1 MKPHYLAGLFDPRS
15 IAVIGASETPGAV
28 GTTVFANLLEGG
40 YTGKLFPV
48 NLRHEKVQ
56 GIAAIKS
63 ISKLPELVDLVI
75 IATPSKTLPDL
86 IEECGKKGIKAAVI
100 MSCDFVGTDKKSQLL
115 LDKLMERARFYG
127 LRIMGPTV
135 FGLCRVSS
143 KLLAGNYQGKIKSG
157 SMALVSQSSAITSA
171 ILDWAESHD
180 VGFSSV
186 VSLGSAVDVDV
197 GEVLDYLVA
206 DPKTQSI
213 LLYIEDLH
221 EARTF
226 MSAVRAA
233 ARSKP
238 VMALKV
244 GRYND
249 DSATHGRTHSERLI
263 GRDDVFDAALKRAG
277 VLRLRSMNQL
287 FTAAKVLNGTF
298 KTKGRRLA
306 IVTNGIGAGMM
317 AVDRARDLHV
327 LLPELTASTV
337 TWLGKNL
344 PAHASRKNPVD
355 ILGDASPERFSMA
368 VQAVLADPN
377 IDGVL
382 VVFTPQA
389 GTDHLRTA
397 EAMIALRKTSEK
409 PLLMAWI
416 GGKKVEA
423 SRKLLNKAGCASFT
437 APEHAV
443 EVFYSLAAWQ
453 HNQQLLIQTPAPL
466 GEWEAPD
473 LETAR
478 MVIDNALAAGR
489 VVLDEIESKAVL
501 RAFHIP
507 VTMTVRANSADD
519 AVNAAMSMGLPVVL
533 KIDAIDLMHK
543 TDVDGV
549 VLNLNSL
556 IAVATEANKMLSRAH
571 DTLGVERVRG
581 LTVQPMHGKKYAREL
596 MVGVV
601 NDSAFGPVVSFGA
614 GGIAVEVFNDIA
626 VSLPPLNDYLA
637 DHLIRRTRIKKMLEP
652 FRNQPAVNIQAVKN
666 VLLRVSEMVCE
677 LPQIQQ
683 LDINPLI
690 ADEHGVIAVDASII
704 IAPVDSKARRYG
716 HMAIH
721 PYPSHLIQL
730 TQLKNGMPMILRPIR
745 PEDAEL
751 LSEFVSRLSDETRY
765 NRYMSVLKS
774 LPQSLLARFTHLDYA
789 REMAIAATVQAGQGE
804 QIIGVARFTANPD
817 KDSCEFAVV
826 IDDGWQGKGLGN
838 RLMEALFTAA
848 RDMGL
853 SVIEGE
859 VLTSNKTMLAFMKY
873 LGFTIKTHP
882 EDSGLKWVVKQL

>member
-40 YTGKLFPV
+40 YSGKLFPV

-86 IEECGKKGIKAAVI
+86 IEECGKKGIKSAVI

-344 PAHASRKNPVD
+344 PAHANRKNPVD

-489 VVLDEIESKAVL
+489 TLLDEIESKAVL

>member
-1 MKPHYLAGLFDPRS
+1 MKPHYLSPLFDPRS
-15 IAVIGASETPGAV
+15 VAVVGASETPGAV
-28 GTTVFANLLEGG
+28 GTTVFANLLDGG

-48 NLRHEKVQ
+48 NLHHEQVQ
-56 GIAAIKS
+56 GVAAFKS
-63 ISKLPELVDLVI
+63 LARLPMVVDLVI
-75 IATPSKTLPDL
+75 ITTPAKTLMDL
-86 IEECGKKGIKAAVI
+86 IEESGRRGIKAAVI
-100 MSCDFVGTDKKSQLL
+100 MSCDFVGTDKKSQILL
-115 LDKLMERARFYG
+115 EKIMERARHYG
-127 LRIMGPTV
+127 LRIIGPTV
-135 FGLCRVSS
+135 FGLCRVSA
-143 KLLAGNYQGKIKSG
+143 KLMAGNYQGKLKNG
-157 SMALVSQSSAITSA
+157 SMALVSQSSSITSA

-249 DSATHGRTHSERLI
+249 ASAAHGRTHSERLI

-277 VLRLRSMNQL
+277 VLRLRSINQL

-327 LLPELTASTV
+327 QLPELSSATV
-337 TWLGKNL
+337 AWLAKNL
-344 PAHASRKNPVD
+344 PAQASRNNPVD
-355 ILGDASPERFSMA
+355 ILGDASPERFKL
-368 VQAVLADPN
+368 VVEAVLADPN

-397 EAMIALRKTSEK
+397 EAMIALKKTSDK

-416 GGKKVEA
+416 GGKKVDA
-423 SRKLLNKAGCASFT
+423 SRKLLVKAGCASFS

-453 HNQQLLIQTPAPL
+453 HNQQLLLQTPAPL

-473 LETAR
+473 METAH
-478 MVIDNALAAGR
+478 MVIDKVLADGR
-489 VVLDEIESKAVL
+489 SLLDEIESKAIL

-507 VTMTVRANSADD
+507 VAMTVRANSADD
-519 AVNAAMSMGLPVVL
+519 AVNAAMGMGLPVVL
-533 KIDAIDLMHK
+533 KIDAVDLMHK
-543 TDVDGV
+543 TDIDGV

-556 IAVATEANKMLSRAH
+556 IAVASEANKMLSRAH
-571 DTLGVERVRG
+571 DKLGVDRVRG
-581 LTVQPMHGKKYAREL
+581 LTVQPMHGKKHAREL

-601 NDSAFGPVVSFGA
+601 NDSAFGPVISFGA
-614 GGIAVEVFNDIA
+614 GGIAVEVFNDLA

-637 DHLIRRTRIKKMLEP
+637 EHLIRRTRIKKMLAS
-652 FRNQPAVNIQAVKN
+652 FRNQPAVNIEAVKN

-677 LPQIQQ
+677 LPQIKQ

-690 ADEHGVIAVDASII
+690 SDENGVIAVDASII
-704 IAPVDSKARRYG
+704 VAAVDSKAGRYA

-721 PYPSHLIQL
+721 PYPSHLMQL
-730 TQLKNGMPMILRPIR
+730 TQLKTGMPMILRPIR
-745 PEDAEL
+745 PEDADL
-751 LSEFVSRLSDETRY
+751 LIQFVSRLSDETRY

-804 QIIGVARFTANPD
+804 QIIGVARYTANPD

-826 IDDGWQGKGLGN
+826 IDDAWQGKGLGN

-853 SVIEGE
+853 STIEGE
-859 VLTSNKTMLAFMKY
+859 VLTSNKTMLAFMKH
-873 LGFTIKTHP
+873 LGFTIQTHP
-882 EDSGLKWVVKQL
+882 EDNGLKWVVKEL